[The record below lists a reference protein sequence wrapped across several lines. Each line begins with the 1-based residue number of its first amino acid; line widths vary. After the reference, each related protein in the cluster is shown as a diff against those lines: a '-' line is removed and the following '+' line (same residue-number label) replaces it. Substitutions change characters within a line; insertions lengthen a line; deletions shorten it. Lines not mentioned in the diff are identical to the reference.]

1 MVITSNDGPAWV
13 LSNETSTH
21 NHWITF
27 KLVGVKSNRDSIG
40 AQVEIATEAGKQYAT
55 VTTAGSYESSSDPR
69 VHLGLGIVKSV
80 NVIRIRGRAAL
91 FRR

>member
-1 MVITSNDGPAWV
+1 VVITSNDGPAWV